1 MILILDSGSTKTH
14 CVAINGDKRSD
25 YIFQGINPFYQTET
39 EIESLLK
46 EGLADILKEYVK
58 DIYYY
63 GAGCSFPEKKAV
75 IRNAFG
81 SIFCEADVN
90 VENDLLASAR
100 ALFGNGSGI
109 ACILG
114 TGSNS
119 CLYENGAI
127 VQNVPPLGFIL
138 GDEGSGAALGK
149 KLVAD
154 CLKNQLPK
162 TIADK
167 FLDRFSTTPKEIMDK
182 VYKQQFPNR
191 FLASLSVFFYE
202 NLDVPELYKIVE
214 NSFCE
219 FAERN
224 ICQYDCEGKTVSFSG
239 SVAYYFEEI
248 LKRVCSKYDLS
259 FGTVVKEPIEGL
271 VAFHTAKN

>member
-14 CVAINGDKRSD
+14 CTAISGGKRSD

-39 EIESLLK
+39 EIEALLK
-46 EGLADILKEYVK
+46 ESLTDILKEYVK

-75 IRNAFG
+75 IKNAFC
-81 SIFCEADVN
+81 SIFCEADVH
-90 VENDLLASAR
+90 VENDLLAAAR
-100 ALFGNGSGI
+100 SLFGNGSGI

-119 CLYENGAI
+119 CLYENGVI
-127 VQNVPPLGFIL
+127 TQNVSPLGFIL
-138 GDEGSGAALGK
+138 GDEGSGAVLGK

-162 TIADK
+162 AIADK
-167 FLDRFSTTPKEIMDK
+167 FFDRFNTTPKEIMDK
-182 VYKQQFPNR
+182 VYKQPFPNR
-191 FLASLSVFFYE
+191 FLASLSIFFYE
-202 NLDVPELYKIVE
+202 NLDIPELYKIVE
-214 NSFCE
+214 SSFSE

-224 ICQYDCEGKTVSFSG
+224 ICQYDFKDKTVSFTG

-248 LKRVCSKYDLS
+248 LRRVCSKHDLQ

-271 VAFHTAKN
+271 VAFHSSLK